1 MQFSSYKVLGKRAL
15 SLLVRCPDPHCF
27 HTCAEACPIFIIFG
41 TIPHY
46 LGLLNVTN
54 LCRNL
59 QYSNISSTQME
70 VGKYAFIHECYSNH
84 KAEAVHAA
92 LKNDVLDREFILKT

>member
-1 MQFSSYKVLGKRAL
+1 MQFSSFKVLGKRAL

-59 QYSNISSTQME
+59 QYSNISSTQKE

-92 LKNDVLDREFILKT
+92 LKIHVLDREFIPRT